1 MLIDA
6 KRPSAGNDVA
16 AAASYYQLIG
26 DVTKTNQLPSSFVQ
40 LLRKLCCDHT
50 IEPTEILIGL
60 VYYLFL
66 EMGFGPQILSS
77 TIKANIRTHW
87 GYSFVAQIPEHSVD
101 LVAEQIIQQSKQNQ
115 PTDPMPSTSKNNMD
129 TNQHPDQ
136 HHFNL
141 NLINLSD
148 HELQLIVRK
157 LSNGIICI
165 TFCFDQ
171 GLETKSI
178 VLPVSE
184 YIAFNSD
191 NCNIEHIQQNP
202 GKYFINT
209 QHLSSLIKKELII
222 PIRNILMDR
231 NSFPNAALNGL
242 PKESLWSLF
251 KLLKNDLNTLQRI
264 SQSCVYLRYMVTE
277 FMEEFNIRIRTRRP
291 TRIVHDNDHRLNR
304 YRRFHLQMAFPDGL
318 FYSRR
323 SFH

>member
-1 MLIDA
+1 MLLDA
-6 KRPSAGNDVA
+6 KRPTAGIDVA
-16 AAASYYQLIG
+16 ATYYQLIG
-26 DVTKTNQLPSSFVQ
+26 DVTKTNRLPSAFVQ
-40 LLRKLCCDHT
+40 LLRKLCCQHT
-50 IEPTEILIGL
+50 IESTEILIAL

-66 EMGFGPQILSS
+66 EMGFGPQTLSS
-77 TIKANIRTHW
+77 AIKANIRTHW
-87 GYSFVAQIPEHSVD
+87 GYSFVAQIPEYSVD
-101 LVAEQIIQQSKQNQ
+101 LVAEQINQ
-115 PTDPMPSTSKNNMD
+115 RSQRNEQTNQMPSTSKMD
-129 TNQHPDQ
+129 IKQHPDQ
-136 HHFNL
+136 HHHFNL

-157 LSNGIICI
+157 LSNGIVCI
-165 TFCFDQ
+165 TFCLDQ

-178 VLPVSE
+178 VLTVSE
-184 YIAFNSD
+184 YILFNSD

-202 GKYFINT
+202 GKYFTNV
-209 QHLSSLIKKELII
+209 QHLSSLVKEELII

-231 NSFPNAALNGL
+231 NSFPNGALNGL
-242 PKESLWSLF
+242 PKETLWSLF

-277 FMEEFNIRIRTRRP
+277 FMDEFNIRIRARRP

>member
-1 MLIDA
+1 MLLDA

-16 AAASYYQLIG
+16 AAYYQLIG
-26 DVTKTNQLPSSFVQ
+26 DVTKTNRLPSSFVQ
-40 LLRKLCCDHT
+40 LLRKLCCHQI
-50 IEPTEILIGL
+50 IESTELLIGL

-66 EMGFGPQILSS
+66 EMGIGPQTLLPA
-77 TIKANIRTHW
+77 IKANIRTHW
-87 GYSFVAQIPEHSVD
+87 GYSFVAQIPEHSID
-101 LVAEQIIQQSKQNQ
+101 LVAEQIIQQSKQNES
-115 PTDPMPSTSKNNMD
+115 TAPMSSTSKMD
-129 TNQHPDQ
+129 AKQHLDQ

-141 NLINLSD
+141 NLVNLSD

-157 LSNGIICI
+157 LSNGIVCI

-178 VLPVSE
+178 VLPVSK
-184 YIAFNSD
+184 YIAFNRD

-202 GKYFINT
+202 AKYFTNL
-209 QHLSSLIKKELII
+209 QHLSSVVKEELIM

-231 NSFPNAALNGL
+231 NSYPNAALNGL

-277 FMEEFNIRIRTRRP
+277 FMEELNIRIRTRRP

>member
-1 MLIDA
+1 MLLDA

-16 AAASYYQLIG
+16 AAYYQLIG
-26 DVTKTNQLPSSFVQ
+26 DVTKTNRLPSSFVQ
-40 LLRKLCCDHT
+40 LLRKLCCHRA
-50 IEPTEILIGL
+50 IEPTEILIAL

-66 EMGFGPQILSS
+66 EIGFGPQTLSS
-77 TIKANIRTHW
+77 TIKATIRTHW

-101 LVAEQIIQQSKQNQ
+101 LVAEQIIQQSKHTE
-115 PTDPMPSTSKNNMD
+115 PTVPMPSTSKMD
-129 TNQHPDQ
+129 TKQHPDQ

-157 LSNGIICI
+157 LSNGIVCI
-165 TFCFDQ
+165 TFCFVQ

-184 YIAFNSD
+184 YIALNSN
-191 NCNIEHIQQNP
+191 NCDIEHIQQNP
-202 GKYFINT
+202 GKYFTNV
-209 QHLSSLIKKELII
+209 QHLSSLVKEKLIL
-222 PIRNILMDR
+222 PIRNILMDQ
-231 NSFPNAALNGL
+231 NSIPNAALSGL
-242 PKESLWSLF
+242 PKESLRSLF

-277 FMEEFNIRIRTRRP
+277 FMDEFNIRIKTRRP